1 MASRFAS
8 GKKALGYCDRCGQRT
23 KYRELKKLT
32 IKLTQTNI
40 KVCKSCWEPDHPQ
53 LKVGMFPVTDPQAL
67 REPRPDTATEIN
79 RNIQW
84 GWNPIGGSRS
94 YDKDLTPNY
103 LVAKTYIGSV
113 TITT

>member
-8 GKKALGYCDRCGQRT
+8 GKNSNAYCDRCGQRF
-23 KYRELKKLT
+23 KYRDLKKLT
-32 IKLTQTNI
+32 IKLKQTEI

-53 LKVGMFPVTDPQAL
+53 LKVGMYPVIDPQAL

-84 GWNPIGGSRS
+84 GWNPVGGAQGI
-94 YDKDLTPNY
+94 DVPLTPNY
-103 LVAKTYIGSV
+103 LVAQTAVGVV
-113 TITT
+113 TIQ